1 MERDRYRIGALRS
14 SARGGGGGGGGG
26 GGEGG
31 ERMVEIERKRERVE
45 MGMAKIGSCG
55 SRSVA
60 RDNGGRVRGENWQ
73 FLSG

>member
-1 MERDRYRIGALRS
+1 MERDRCRIGALRS
-14 SARGGGGGGGGG
+14 SARGGGGGGG
-26 GGEGG
+26 GG

-60 RDNGGRVRGENWQ
+60 CDNGGRVRGENWQ

>member
-14 SARGGGGGGGGG
+14 SARGGGGGGG
-26 GGEGG
+26 GG